1 MLIQSTRGTFGS
13 GGVFDPMGYEREDG
27 LATLEWVV
35 KQRWFGGSIVLV
47 GGSYLGYVQWAV
59 ADRLP
64 LEVKA
69 MIPK

>member
-1 MLIQSTRGTFGS
+1 M
-13 GGVFDPMGYEREDG
+13 
-27 LATLEWVV
+27 
-35 KQRWFGGSIVLV
+35 LV